1 MEVTVT
7 RHHALIYD
15 YVTENVLE
23 RRAPHR
29 EEHIGLVREALAEGR
44 ILMAGALGGD
54 TPHGGL
60 LVFAGAEPEEAERF
74 ARADPYVRSGLVTA
88 WRVEPWDTVT

>member
-15 YVTENVLE
+15 FVEENVLE

-29 EEHIGLVREALAEGR
+29 EEHIALVREALADGR
-44 ILMAGALGGD
+44 VVMAGALGAD
-54 TPHGGL
+54 PPHGGL
-60 LVFAGAEPEEAERF
+60 LVFAGEDPEEPARF

>member
-7 RHHALIYD
+7 QRHVLIYD

-29 EEHIGLVREALAEGR
+29 AEHIARVREWVADGR
-44 ILMAGALGGD
+44 LIVAGALGED
-54 TPHGGL
+54 PPHGAL
-60 LVFAGAEPEEAERF
+60 LVFEDAADAEAF
-74 ARADPYVRSGLVTA
+74 ARADPYVRSGLVTS
-88 WRVEPWDTVT
+88 WRVELWQVVS